1 MYDYNS
7 THFDLFDN
15 CFLPVTYKHFGILMN
30 LHQQI
35 IQYVNQT
42 LISSGSTYTALACQN
57 SIMLIMPKLW
67 LGVHARVQTK
77 SLHVTNYFNLL
88 RFQHGYREEFI
99 YTIIFV
105 T

>member
-57 SIMLIMPKLW
+57 SHYVDYAQIMTRRTCTR
-67 LGVHARVQTK
+67 AD
-77 SLHVTNYFNLL
+77 
-88 RFQHGYREEFI
+88 
-99 YTIIFV
+99 
-105 T
+105 